1 MNRAALSR
9 AATLV
14 GLVLVVACVVF
25 VGRRLADEWEQA
37 EDSIRGADLGW
48 LVLAVGLAALAMTS
62 IAVGWKRVLGVL
74 GAPVGTAASIAWYY
88 VGEIGKYLPG
98 TLWPLVGRAELA
110 RRGGVNRGVA
120 YQSVVL
126 SLLLL
131 YLAAAV
137 VGGAVA
143 EPLVV
148 VPFVAAAV
156 VVLHP
161 AVSEAALRVVRRATG
176 APLDLTLP
184 SLRESL
190 LLTAGYVPTWLL
202 VGTATWA
209 VARSLDPGAGW
220 ADVVPA
226 AAASWLIGFVAVP
239 VPGGVGVREAAFVA
253 AAGSLPAGV
262 GVSTAV
268 VARLVFVAVDAAGA
282 VLLAPRA
289 RR

>member
-9 AATLV
+9 AATVV

-25 VGRRLADEWEQA
+25 VGRRLADEWDAA
-37 EDSIRGADLGW
+37 EASIRGADVGW
-48 LVLAVGLAALAMTS
+48 LVLAVVLAAAAMTS
-62 IAVGWKRVLGVL
+62 IALGWQRVLRVL

-120 YQSVVL
+120 YQSVAL

-131 YLAAAV
+131 YLASAV

-148 VPFVAAAV
+148 VPFVISAV

-161 AVSEAALRVVRRATG
+161 TVSAAALRVVRRVTG
-176 APLDLTLP
+176 ASLDLTLP
-184 SLRESL
+184 SLKESL

-220 ADVVPA
+220 TDVVPA
-226 AAASWLIGFVAVP
+226 AAASWLVGFVAVP
-239 VPGGVGVREAAFVA
+239 VPGVVGVREAVFVA
-253 AAGSLPAGV
+253 AVGSMPAG
-262 GVSTAV
+262 GAAATAV

>member
-9 AATLV
+9 AATFV

-25 VGRRLADEWEQA
+25 VGRRLADEWDAA
-37 EDSIRGADLGW
+37 EASIRSADVGW
-48 LVLAVGLAALAMTS
+48 LVLAVALAALAMTS
-62 IAVGWKRVLGVL
+62 IAVGWQRVLAVL
-74 GAPVGTAASIAWYY
+74 GAPIGTAAAIAWYY

-98 TLWPLVGRAELA
+98 TLWPVVGRAELA
-110 RRGGVNRGVA
+110 RRGGVPRGVA
-120 YQSVVL
+120 YQSVAL

-148 VPFVAAAV
+148 VPFVVLAV

-161 AVSEAALRVVRRATG
+161 VVAGAALRVVQRLTG
-176 APLDLTLP
+176 RSLDLVLP
-184 SLRESL
+184 SLKESL
-190 LLTAGYVPTWLL
+190 LLAAGYVPTWLL

-220 ADVVPA
+220 SDVVPA
-226 AAASWLIGFVAVP
+226 AAASWLVGFVAVP
-239 VPGGVGVREAAFVA
+239 VPGGVGVREAVFITAAGSMPAGVA
-253 AAGSLPAGV
+253 AA
-262 GVSTAV
+262 TAV
-268 VARLVFVAVDAAGA
+268 VARLVFVAVDAAGG

>member
-25 VGRRLADEWEQA
+25 VGRRLADEWDAA
-37 EDSIRGADLGW
+37 EASIRDADAGW
-48 LVLAVGLAALAMTS
+48 LVLAVVLAAAAMTS
-62 IAVGWKRVLGVL
+62 IAVGWRRVLAVL
-74 GAPVGTAASIAWYY
+74 GAPVGGAASVAWYY

-110 RRGGVNRGVA
+110 RRGGVPRGVA
-120 YQSVVL
+120 YQSVAL

-148 VPFVAAAV
+148 VPFVVLAV

-161 AVSEAALRVVRRATG
+161 AVAGAALRLARRATG
-176 APLDLTLP
+176 SPLDLTLP

-190 LLTAGYVPTWLL
+190 LLATAH
-202 VGTATWA
+202 
-209 VARSLDPGAGW
+209 
-220 ADVVPA
+220 
-226 AAASWLIGFVAVP
+226 VAVP

-282 VLLAPRA
+282 LLLAPRA

>member
-25 VGRRLADEWEQA
+25 VGRRLASEWDAA
-37 EDSIRGADLGW
+37 EASIRDADVGW
-48 LVLAVGLAALAMTS
+48 LVLAVVLAGLAMTS
-62 IAVGWKRVLGVL
+62 IAVGWQRVLAVL
-74 GAPVGTAASIAWYY
+74 GAPIGTVSAIAWYY

-98 TLWPLVGRAELA
+98 TLWPVVGRAELA
-110 RRGGVNRGVA
+110 RRGSVPRGVA
-120 YQSVVL
+120 YQSVAL

-148 VPFVAAAV
+148 VPFVVLAV

-161 AVSEAALRVVRRATG
+161 TVSEAGLRLVRRLTG
-176 APLDLTLP
+176 ASLDLTLP
-184 SLRESL
+184 SLKESL
-190 LLTAGYVPTWLL
+190 LLAAGYVPTWLL

-226 AAASWLIGFVAVP
+226 AAASWLVGFVAVP
-239 VPGGVGVREAAFVA
+239 VPGGVGVREAVFIT
-253 AAGSLPAGV
+253 AAGSMPGGV
-262 GVSTAV
+262 AEATAI

>member
-9 AATLV
+9 AATVV
-14 GLVLVVACVVF
+14 GLALVVACVVF
-25 VGRRLADEWEQA
+25 VGRRLADEWDAA
-37 EDSIRGADLGW
+37 EASIRHADVGW
-48 LVLAVGLAALAMTS
+48 LVLAVVLAAAAMTS
-62 IAVGWKRVLGVL
+62 IAVGWQRVLRVL

-110 RRGGVNRGVA
+110 RRGGVGRGVA
-120 YQSVVL
+120 YQSVGL

-131 YLAAAV
+131 YLASAV

-148 VPFVAAAV
+148 VPFVVLAV

-161 AVSEAALRVVRRATG
+161 AVADAGLRLVQRLTG
-176 APLDLTLP
+176 RSLDLVLP
-184 SLRESL
+184 SLEESL

-220 ADVVPA
+220 TDVVPA
-226 AAASWLIGFVAVP
+226 AAASWLVGFVAVP
-239 VPGGVGVREAAFVA
+239 VPGGVGVREAVFLAAVGSMPAGVA
-253 AAGSLPAGV
+253 AA
-262 GVSTAV
+262 TAV